1 MPIGDRSRSLAMMR
15 SRAAALPQ
23 PHPTAAAPY
32 RSHVTSLGDFRGGF
46 LSLNVSLTAIKTG
59 DKNE

>member
-1 MPIGDRSRSLAMMR
+1 MMR
-15 SRAAALPQ
+15 SRAAARAQ